1 MAGRRREAA
10 GHPRYP
16 RTLRVNA
23 LLKEVLAD
31 SIERLAD
38 SDESLSLLTITGVA
52 VSGDMHHAVVYM
64 ARLDQQ
70 AMEALERVRPSLQA
84 DLATQVRLRWTPR
97 LRFQLDPSIEAGAR
111 VEEIVAR
118 LHSRQ
123 ETNDISKHID
133 EGRLPLRSG
142 AILQAAKQ
150 DGGFL
155 LVDKPEGWTSHDVVA
170 YLRKRIGEHRI
181 GHSGTLDPPATGLL
195 LLAVGRATRLMRYL
209 SSLDKAYSATI
220 LLGRTTTTGDAT
232 GDTVE
237 DFDMSGLSEEDIR
250 AAAGGLVGRMEQ
262 VPPMVSA
269 VKVRGRKLYELAR
282 QGVEVERKAREV
294 EIRSFE
300 VLEVSDTGT
309 PSPRIKA
316 DVECSS
322 GTYIRALAESLGESL
337 GGGAHLGTLRRT
349 RVGPFS
355 VSEALAPQAISPDNL
370 LSPARVLSF
379 LEPVTVDGELLRSVA
394 NGVRVARSRL
404 GVEGAG
410 PWVLLDSDSKL
421 LAVYE
426 PVGEEQAGPGVVLGS
441 QGGA

>member
-1 MAGRRREAA
+1 MAGRRREAS
-10 GHPRYP
+10 GHPHYP

-38 SDESLSLLTITGVA
+38 SDDSLALLTITGVE
-52 VSGDMHHAVVYM
+52 VSGDMHQAVVYL

-84 DLATQVRLRWTPR
+84 DLAAQVRLRWTPR
-97 LRFQLDPSIEAGAR
+97 LRFRLDPSVEAGAR
-111 VEEIVAR
+111 VEQIVAR
-118 LHSRQ
+118 LHSKT
-123 ETNDISKHID
+123 EANDVLD
-133 EGRLPLRSG
+133 NGNRGRVPLRG
-142 AILQAAKQ
+142 EATWQAAKQ

-170 YLRKRIGEHRI
+170 YLRKRIGERRI

-209 SSLDKAYSATI
+209 SSLDKAYAATI
-220 LLGRTTTTGDAT
+220 QLGRTTTTGDAT

-237 DFDMSGLSEEDIR
+237 DFDMSGLREEDIK
-250 AAAGGLVGRMEQ
+250 AAARGLVGRMEQ
-262 VPPMVSA
+262 LPPMVSA

-282 QGVEVERKAREV
+282 QGLEVERKAREV
-294 EIRSFE
+294 EILRLD
-300 VLEVSDTGT
+300 VLEVFDTGT
-309 PSPRIKA
+309 ASPRVRA

-322 GTYIRALAESLGESL
+322 GTYIRALAESLGEAL
-337 GGGAHLGTLRRT
+337 GGGAHLGMLRRT

-355 VSEALAPQAISPDNL
+355 VSDALAPQAISPDRL

-379 LEPVTVDGELLRSVA
+379 LEPVTVDGELLRSVS
-394 NGVRVARSRL
+394 NGVRVTRSRL

-410 PWVLLDSDSKL
+410 PWALLDRDAKL
-421 LAVYE
+421 VAVYE

-441 QGGA
+441 QGAA